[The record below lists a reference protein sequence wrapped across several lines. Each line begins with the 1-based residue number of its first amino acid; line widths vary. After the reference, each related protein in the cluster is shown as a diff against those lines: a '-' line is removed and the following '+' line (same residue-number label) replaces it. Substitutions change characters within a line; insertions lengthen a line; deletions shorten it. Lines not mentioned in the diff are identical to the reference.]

1 MINKIII
8 TSPNDMHVHFRDNE
22 MLKLV
27 VPETDKIYENCIV
40 MPNTV
45 PPITNGKMAQD
56 YKLRIN
62 KYIKNK
68 LNPLMTLYLTEY
80 TDATDMIRAFKA
92 KTIFAVKLYP
102 QGATTNS
109 DKGVKNL
116 QNIFPLLNQME
127 INEIPLLIHGED
139 TDENID
145 IFDREK
151 SFIDK
156 YLTKIVNTFPK
167 LKITLEHIT
176 TLDAI
181 QFVKENNNL
190 GASITPHHLASNRN
204 DMLVGGI
211 RPHLYCLPI
220 LKRKKHHEAL
230 IKAATSG
237 NKKFFLGTDSA
248 PHEIINKENVCGCA
262 GVFNTI
268 NSIEIITQ
276 IFDSTN
282 TLSHLESFVSK
293 NSALFYKLKPNIT
306 KLELIKLD
314 CPIHFDDELI
324 EKKIKIKIY
333 KPNFPIFWKINR
345 KF

>member
-1 MINKIII
+1 MKKTIII
-8 TSPNDMHVHFRDNE
+8 SSPNDMHVHFRDNE
-22 MLKLV
+22 ILKLV

-45 PPITNGKMAQD
+45 PPITNGEMAKD
-56 YKLRIN
+56 YKLRIMKN
-62 KYIKNK
+62 IKNN
-68 LNPLMTLYLTEY
+68 LNPLMTLYLNEN
-80 TDATDMIRAFKA
+80 TDKDDMIQAFKD

-116 QNIFPLLNQME
+116 KNIFPLLNQME
-127 INEIPLLIHGED
+127 INKIPLLIHGED

-156 YLTKIVNTFPK
+156 YLTEIVRTFPQ

-176 TLDAI
+176 TYDAV
-181 QFVKENNNL
+181 QYVNETANL

-220 LKRKKHHEAL
+220 LKRKKHQEAL
-230 IKAATSG
+230 IKVATSG

-248 PHEIINKENVCGCA
+248 PHEIKHKENICGCA

-276 IFDSTN
+276 IFDEADA
-282 TLSHLESFVSK
+282 LSQLENFVSK
-293 NSALFYKLKPNIT
+293 NSAAFYKIPFN
-306 KLELIKLD
+306 
-314 CPIHFDDELI
+314 
-324 EKKIKIKIY
+324 KKKNRAYKIRGF
-333 KPNFPIFWKINR
+333 NFFSR
-345 KF
+345 

>member
-1 MINKIII
+1 MKKTMIIS
-8 TSPNDMHVHFRDNE
+8 SPNDMHVHFRDNE
-22 MLKLV
+22 ILKLV
-27 VPETDKIYENCIV
+27 VPETDKIYQNCIV

-45 PPITNGKMAQD
+45 PPITNGEMAKD
-56 YKLRIN
+56 YKLRIM
-62 KYIKNK
+62 KYIKNN
-68 LNPLMTLYLTEY
+68 LNPLMTLYLNEN
-80 TDATDMIRAFKA
+80 TDKHDMIQAFKD

-116 QNIFPLLNQME
+116 KNIFPLLNEME
-127 INEIPLLIHGED
+127 INKIPLLIHGED

-156 YLTKIVNTFPK
+156 YLIEIVSTFPQ

-176 TLDAI
+176 TYDAV
-181 QFVKENNNL
+181 QYVNETTNL

-220 LKRKKHHEAL
+220 LKRKKHQEAL
-230 IKAATSG
+230 IKVATSG

-248 PHEIINKENVCGCA
+248 PHEIKHKENICGCA

-276 IFDSTN
+276 IFDQENS
-282 TLSHLESFVSK
+282 LSQLENFVSK
-293 NSALFYKLKPNIT
+293 NSTSFYKLPFNKK
-306 KLELIKLD
+306 KLELIKLED
-314 CPIHFDDELI
+314 PILFPDELI
-324 EKKIKIKIY
+324 EGDLKIKIY
-333 KPNFPIFWKINR
+333 KPNFEVNWKLR
-345 KF
+345 RRF

>member
-1 MINKIII
+1 MKKTMIIS
-8 TSPNDMHVHFRDNE
+8 SPNDMHVHFRDNE
-22 MLKLV
+22 ILKLV

-45 PPITNGKMAQD
+45 PPITNRKMAKD
-56 YKLRIN
+56 YKSRIN
-62 KYIKNK
+62 KYIKND
-68 LNPLMTLYLTEY
+68 LNPLMTLYLTEH
-80 TDATDMIRAFKA
+80 TNADDMIRAYKD

-109 DKGVKNL
+109 DKGVKDL

-127 INEIPLLIHGED
+127 NEKIPLLIHGED
-139 TDENID
+139 TDEKID

-156 YLTKIVNTFPK
+156 YLTNIVRTFPK

-176 TLDAI
+176 TYDAI
-181 QFVKENNNL
+181 QFVKENKNL

-220 LKRKKHHEAL
+220 LKRKKHQEAL
-230 IKAATSG
+230 IKVATSG

-248 PHEIINKENVCGCA
+248 PHEIKNKENVCGCA

-276 IFDSTN
+276 IFDTEN
-282 TLSHLESFVSK
+282 ALSNLESFVSR
-293 NSALFYKLKPNIT
+293 NSALFYNIKSNKT

-314 CPIHFDDELI
+314 RPIHFDDELI
-324 EKKIKIKIY
+324 KGKIKIKIY
-333 KPNFPIFWKINR
+333 KPNFPTFWKINR

>member
-8 TSPNDMHVHFRDNE
+8 SSPNDMHVHFRDNE
-22 MLKLV
+22 MLKIV

-40 MPNTV
+40 MPNTI
-45 PPITNGKMAQD
+45 PPITNSKMAKD
-56 YKLRIN
+56 YELRIN
-62 KYIKNK
+62 KCIQND
-68 LNPLMTLYLTEY
+68 LNPLMTLYLTEN
-80 TDATDMIRAFKA
+80 TDANDVIKAFNN
-92 KTIFAVKLYP
+92 KTIFALKLYP

-116 QNIFPLLNQME
+116 KKIFPLLNQME
-127 INEIPLLIHGED
+127 INKIPLLIHGED
-139 TDENID
+139 TNENID

-156 YLTKIVNTFPK
+156 YLTEIVSTFPK

-176 TLDAI
+176 TYDAV
-181 QFVKENNNL
+181 QFVEETENL

-220 LKRKKHHEAL
+220 LKRKKHQEEL

-248 PHEIINKENVCGCA
+248 PNEIKHKENICGCA

-276 IFDSTN
+276 IFDEANS
-282 TLSHLESFVSK
+282 LSQLENFVSK
-293 NSALFYKLKPNIT
+293 NSASFYKIPFNKK

-314 CPIHFDDELI
+314 KPITFEEELI
-324 EKKIKIKIY
+324 KGDLKIKIY
-333 KPNFPIFWKINR
+333 KPNFQIYWRVSRRF
-345 KF
+345 

>member
-1 MINKIII
+1 MKNKIII
-8 TSPNDMHVHFRDNE
+8 SNPNDMHVHFRDNE

-45 PPITNGKMAQD
+45 PPITNREMAKD

-62 KYIKNK
+62 KYIKNN
-68 LNPLMTLYLTEY
+68 LNPLMTLYLNEN
-80 TDATDMIRAFKA
+80 TDENDMIRAFKD
-92 KTIFAVKLYP
+92 KIIFAVKLYP

-116 QNIFPLLNQME
+116 KNIFPLLRKME
-127 INEIPLLIHGED
+127 INKIPLLIHGED
-139 TDENID
+139 TDEKID

-156 YLTKIVNTFPK
+156 YLTKIVNKFPK
-167 LKITLEHIT
+167 LKVTLEHIT
-176 TLDAI
+176 TSEAV
-181 QFVKENNNL
+181 QYVKETTNL

-204 DMLVGGI
+204 DMLVSGI

-220 LKRKKHHEAL
+220 LKRRKHQEEL
-230 IKAATSG
+230 IKVATSG
-237 NKKFFLGTDSA
+237 NEKFFLGTDSA
-248 PHEIINKENVCGCA
+248 PHEIKHKENICGCA

-276 IFDSTN
+276 IFDEANS
-282 TLSHLESFVSK
+282 LSQLENFVSK
-293 NSALFYKLKPNIT
+293 NSASFYKIPFSKK
-306 KLELIKLD
+306 KLELIRIDK
-314 CPIHFDDELI
+314 PISFQDELI
-324 EKKIKIKIY
+324 EGDLKIKIY
-333 KPNFPIFWKINR
+333 KPNFEVNWKVSR
-345 KF
+345 RF